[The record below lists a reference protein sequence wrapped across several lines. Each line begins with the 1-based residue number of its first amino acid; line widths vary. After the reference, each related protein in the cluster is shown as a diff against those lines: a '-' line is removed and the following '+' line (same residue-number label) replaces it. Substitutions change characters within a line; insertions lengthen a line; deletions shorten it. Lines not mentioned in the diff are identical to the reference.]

1 MNTKI
6 GIIGAMDV
14 ELNLLK
20 SNLKPL
26 NSEKSLKIT
35 NINGQEFVEGLL
47 ENVPVVIVRS
57 GIGKVNA
64 ALCAQRL
71 ILQFK
76 VSHIIN
82 TGIAGATEHGL
93 KVLDFVVSSDA
104 LYHDMDA
111 TGFGYKITEIP
122 QMHCSDFPADKKMIE
137 KIQESF
143 KNLPESK
150 EHNLVVGRIASG
162 DQFISD
168 KSLKQK
174 IVENCSPAC
183 VEMEGAAIAHASYLN
198 KIPFVIIRC
207 MSDMADDIGENT
219 YNFNEETAA
228 SLSAKLVQHTV
239 ARFL

>member
-6 GIIGAMDV
+6 GIIGAMNV
-14 ELNLLK
+14 ELKLLRL
-20 SNLKPL
+20 NLKPL
-26 NSEKSLKIT
+26 PSEKSLKIT

-71 ILQFK
+71 ILEFN

-93 KVLDFVVSSDA
+93 KVLDFVISSDA

-122 QMHCSDFPADKKMIE
+122 QMNCSDFPADQEMIKKV
-137 KIQESF
+137 QESF
-143 KNLPESK
+143 KNLPEAK
-150 EHNLVVGRIASG
+150 NHNLVVGRIASG

-174 IVENCSPAC
+174 IVENCSPSC

-207 MSDMADDIGENT
+207 MSDMADDVGENT
-219 YNFNEETAA
+219 YNFNEEMAA
-228 SLSAKLVQHTV
+228 SLSAKLVQNTIS
-239 ARFL
+239 RF